1 MDTALALSEQFA
13 VLSNLLVFGIPVC
26 GMVRL
31 QMSSWN
37 CLFCLSLLI
46 SLLTSHF
53 FMVQFCANNRL
64 TIRGS
69 FSSFTAATEPM
80 HLVKVAS

>member
-1 MDTALALSEQFA
+1 
-13 VLSNLLVFGIPVC
+13 
-26 GMVRL
+26 
-31 QMSSWN
+31 
-37 CLFCLSLLI
+37 
-46 SLLTSHF
+46 
-53 FMVQFCANNRL
+53 MVQFCANNRL